1 MSMVIHPE
9 TTMGCICDRLLSR
22 PKVFSVFSNEK
33 VITFVRVVIE
43 IIDNT
48 LSTVVGITTFS
59 TISFSRR

>member
-1 MSMVIHPE
+1 MGMVIHPE
-9 TTMGCICDRLLSR
+9 AATGCICDRLLSR

-33 VITFVRVVIE
+33 VIAFVRVVIE

-48 LSTVVGITTFS
+48 LSTVVGIAAFS

>member
-22 PKVFSVFSNEK
+22 PKVFSIFGNEK
-33 VITFVRVVIE
+33 VIAFVRVVIE

-48 LSTVVGITTFS
+48 LSAIVGIASFS
-59 TISFSRR
+59 AIPFSRR